1 MAALRFARHV
11 VADING
17 LLSALDGVGL
27 RLRADV
33 PFDAAL
39 LARYFFR
46 DAQRQ
51 AVAQQQS
58 RERREHW
65 RRKAAE
71 AAKSVYA
78 GDRVDVTLQ
87 GRVLRTRSTRKAEVV
102 RVDGEAVRVR
112 FTGGEERTVVRSAV
126 RLSAS
131 RSAIDAWPDSFIFFD
146 RVLGLLR
153 GLTAALDVSQSYLDV
168 MTPYARQVPRPC
180 DRPVSVKA
188 YYLVHG
194 SLKLAA
200 HLFPIE
206 EA

>member
-1 MAALRFARHV
+1 M
-11 VADING
+11 
-17 LLSALDGVGL
+17 GL

-58 RERREHW
+58 KERREQW

-78 GDRVDVTLQ
+78 GDRVDVTVR
-87 GRVLRTRSTRKAEVV
+87 GRVVGMRSTRKAEVV
-102 RVDGEAVRVR
+102 RVDGERVRVR
-112 FTGGEERTVVRSAV
+112 FTSGEEREALRGDV
-126 RLSAS
+126 RLQAS
-131 RSAIDAWPDSFIFFD
+131 RSPIDAWPDAFIFFD

-168 MTPYARQVPRPC
+168 MTPYARQVPCKP
-180 DRPVSVKA
+180 
-188 YYLVHG
+188 
-194 SLKLAA
+194 
-200 HLFPIE
+200 
-206 EA
+206 